1 MNKIKPF
8 FNGNKNEDFPVF
20 RNHKDFLNKS
30 IDSDVLKAFKEFR
43 LSSVAQNNCSP
54 FGQNGSP
61 SILNSTIDD
70 FIEIHEYI
78 DKKRKDWL
86 EEFRKIDEQAKE
98 RHLYIRQTMADF
110 RDNYERAQRKFE
122 AADGNLKKFRSR
134 SDSGA
139 VPNYDERCRELE
151 DIRGEC
157 DQARIL
163 HRDNY
168 ITETNREAQAS
179 PVSVAPPPLS
189 YHDIEQYLSY
199 RIPEIKNRLDTNKL
213 APSFY
218 CDLSEHCLKRIQ
230 RPIAYPIEFCIH
242 LLKDSLQE
250 EGLFRIAPAQIK
262 QKKLMTEL
270 DLQLIDKNS
279 RLEDF
284 GYDAHVPASTL
295 KQYLRGLPD
304 CLLTNALIPD
314 WNKIPLL
321 STEADRVQRIGQ
333 LINQLPKVNYDN
345 LRYLIRFLSDVARH
359 SSVNK
364 MTASNLSIC
373 IGSNLYPKEQSSNFS
388 TPNLYANSSIIVEL
402 MIIHY
407 ETLFS
412 SNNQID
418 IEQENLSSYNYL
430 IRFLSDVARHSSVNK
445 MTASNLSICI
455 GSNLYPKEQSSNFS
469 TPNLYANSSIIVEL
483 MIIHY
488 ETLFSSNNQIDIEQ
502 ENLSSYKF
510 QPKTLTTSNETLFD
524 NQSNTGLIQSSPRVN
539 KKNRHLLTTE
549 DSLIDKIHSKQRTV
563 SSSSSSNSNE
573 KTHRRN
579 ENVAIVLDCSN
590 SASLV
595 PQQRQRHL
603 NNIKEPDISQ
613 SKEEN
618 KITSHDNIHSTE
630 INSDTNSS
638 QTSSSGVSSHHDNTK
653 TSS

>member
-1 MNKIKPF
+1 
-8 FNGNKNEDFPVF
+8 
-20 RNHKDFLNKS
+20 
-30 IDSDVLKAFKEFR
+30 
-43 LSSVAQNNCSP
+43 
-54 FGQNGSP
+54 
-61 SILNSTIDD
+61 
-70 FIEIHEYI
+70 
-78 DKKRKDWL
+78 
-86 EEFRKIDEQAKE
+86 
-98 RHLYIRQTMADF
+98 
-110 RDNYERAQRKFE
+110 
-122 AADGNLKKFRSR
+122 
-134 SDSGA
+134 
-139 VPNYDERCRELE
+139 
-151 DIRGEC
+151 
-157 DQARIL
+157 
-163 HRDNY
+163 
-168 ITETNREAQAS
+168 EAQAS
-179 PVSVAPPPLS
+179 PVSVAPPPLF

-230 RPIAYPIEFCIH
+230 RPIAYPIESCIH

-250 EGLFRIAPAQIK
+250 EGLFRFAPAQIK

-418 IEQENLSSYNYL
+418 IEQENLSSY
-430 IRFLSDVARHSSVNK
+430 
-445 MTASNLSICI
+445 
-455 GSNLYPKEQSSNFS
+455 
-469 TPNLYANSSIIVEL
+469 
-483 MIIHY
+483 
-488 ETLFSSNNQIDIEQ
+488 
-502 ENLSSYKF
+502 KF

-524 NQSNTGLIQSSPRVN
+524 NQSNTGLIQSSI
-539 KKNRHLLTTE
+539 TE
-549 DSLIDKIHSKQRTV
+549 I

-653 TSS
+653 TSSQEITQF

>member
-1 MNKIKPF
+1 
-8 FNGNKNEDFPVF
+8 
-20 RNHKDFLNKS
+20 
-30 IDSDVLKAFKEFR
+30 
-43 LSSVAQNNCSP
+43 
-54 FGQNGSP
+54 
-61 SILNSTIDD
+61 
-70 FIEIHEYI
+70 
-78 DKKRKDWL
+78 
-86 EEFRKIDEQAKE
+86 
-98 RHLYIRQTMADF
+98 LYIRQTMADF

-122 AADGNLKKFRSR
+122 VADGNLKKFRSR

-168 ITETNREAQAS
+168 ITETNRIAS
-179 PVSVAPPPLS
+179 EEHAITSNFFVNFLMEEQSF

-295 KQYLRGLPD
+295 KHYLRGLPD
-304 CLLTNALIPD
+304 CLLTNALIPY
-314 WNKIPLL
+314 WNKITLL
-321 STEADRVQRIGQ
+321 STEADRVQRIRQ

-418 IEQENLSSYNYL
+418 IEQEN
-430 IRFLSDVARHSSVNK
+430 
-445 MTASNLSICI
+445 
-455 GSNLYPKEQSSNFS
+455 Q
-469 TPNLYANSSIIVEL
+469 
-483 MIIHY
+483 
-488 ETLFSSNNQIDIEQ
+488 
-502 ENLSSYKF
+502 SSYKF
-510 QPKTLTTSNETLFD
+510 QPKTLTASNEILLD
-524 NQSNTGLIQSSPRVN
+524 NQSNTELIQSSPRIN
-539 KKNRHLLTTE
+539 KKKPAPSVPLNRPMASQSELIDTQQITIE
-549 DSLIDKIHSKQRTV
+549 DTSTDKIHSKQRTV

-579 ENVAIVLDCSN
+579 ENVAVVLDYSN
-590 SASLV
+590 SASLA

-618 KITSHDNIHSTE
+618 KITSNDNVHSTE

-638 QTSSSGVSSHHDNTK
+638 QTNSSGGSSHHDNTK
-653 TSS
+653 TSSQEITQF

>member
-20 RNHKDFLNKS
+20 RNRVHKDFLNKS

-418 IEQENLSSYNYL
+418 IEQENLSSY
-430 IRFLSDVARHSSVNK
+430 
-445 MTASNLSICI
+445 
-455 GSNLYPKEQSSNFS
+455 
-469 TPNLYANSSIIVEL
+469 
-483 MIIHY
+483 
-488 ETLFSSNNQIDIEQ
+488 
-502 ENLSSYKF
+502 KF
-510 QPKTLTTSNETLFD
+510 QP
-524 NQSNTGLIQSSPRVN
+524 VN
-539 KKNRHLLTTE
+539 
-549 DSLIDKIHSKQRTV
+549 
-563 SSSSSSNSNE
+563 
-573 KTHRRN
+573 
-579 ENVAIVLDCSN
+579 
-590 SASLV
+590 
-595 PQQRQRHL
+595 
-603 NNIKEPDISQ
+603 
-613 SKEEN
+613 
-618 KITSHDNIHSTE
+618 
-630 INSDTNSS
+630 
-638 QTSSSGVSSHHDNTK
+638 
-653 TSS
+653 